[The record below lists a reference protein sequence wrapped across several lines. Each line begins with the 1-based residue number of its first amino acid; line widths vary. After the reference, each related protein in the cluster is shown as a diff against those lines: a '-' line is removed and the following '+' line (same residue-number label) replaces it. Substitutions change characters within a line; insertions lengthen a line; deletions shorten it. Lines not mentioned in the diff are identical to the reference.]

1 MSNLNSSYAKPFL
14 TIPEQIRR
22 LRERGME
29 CGTDVYATAVLERC
43 GYYRLSGYWYIYRER
58 PRRSEDQFD
67 HEGREIRLDSF
78 VEGTSLS
85 QVVALYD
92 FDQELS
98 ARLLH
103 VISTI
108 EISFRFFIGHR
119 LGRKDRFAHRNP
131 DQLNALQN
139 SSSMPCH
146 PTRAYEEWKE
156 EYERQEKRARGDF
169 VRHFREKY
177 GPHLPIWVATE
188 VMSFGTM
195 SGLYPLMRETDR
207 EILAAR
213 LQVYAKD
220 EGGDYGALGN
230 WLNCI
235 RNIRNVCA
243 HYGRLWNRSFDF
255 AAEPPGRAKRDGND
269 ILSCLN
275 SKDVK
280 NKLYGALLILRYL
293 SLSIVPNRTD
303 VVDIMDF
310 INKESHTLGFRL
322 NQLGF
327 PNDWKTNPI
336 WDRCFSL
343 DPAPKLAASLLDRVE
358 CLTAKQVRDLL
369 FSAEVKSPQVER
381 TPEQHAGAMRGAQK
395 GLLRTYRRCRVV
407 IEFKLG
413 KTKYYPEFQ
422 FREGKIIGALA
433 KINKE
438 LIERCGEVDPVQ
450 IAAALLDW
458 WQTPHPSISEAEDG
472 SLRCPLEL
480 LLSVSEE
487 EFKAEI
493 ARVDAMSSFVV
504 PRQWAQNAPRKK
516 ERSMPGVSLIPV
528 KPEEFADFGKRL
540 QKAFSRAA
548 AAELE
553 ENADG
558 LGAAG
563 GGLRRD
569 GTRRGSGANRS
580 AGTAAESL
588 DAMDGPISSDEDLAA
603 SFHASGAETLHIVS
617 ESECVGGLIVSIEEG
632 GRSGSLDFLFLD
644 EARQGGGLGYAAWR
658 AVEARYPT
666 VRTWET
672 AAPYFDKRNIHF
684 CVNKCGFRVVE
695 FFHPGHPDH
704 LDPRSLASSDDGV
717 PDLKFRFRK
726 KMGEG

>member
-29 CGTDVYATAVLERC
+29 CGTDDVYATAVLERC

-103 VISTI
+103 VIRAI
-108 EISFRFFIGHR
+108 EVSFRFFIGHR
-119 LGRKDRFAHRNP
+119 LGKNNPFAHRYP
-131 DQLNALQN
+131 DQLDN
-139 SSSMPCH
+139 SFSMPCH
-146 PTRAYEEWKE
+146 PTGAYEDWME
-156 EYERQEKRARGDF
+156 EYKRQEKRARGDF
-169 VRHFREKY
+169 VQHFRRKY
-177 GPHLPIWVATE
+177 GEHFPIWVATE
-188 VMSFGTM
+188 IMSFGTM
-195 SGLYPLMRETDR
+195 KRLYSLMRETDR

-213 LQVYAKD
+213 LQIYAKD
-220 EGGDYGALGN
+220 EGADYGTLKN

-303 VVDIMDF
+303 VVDIVDF

-327 PNDWKTNPI
+327 PSDWKTNPI

-369 FSAEVKSPQVER
+369 SSAEVKSPKIER
-381 TPEQHAGAMRGAQK
+381 TPEKHAGAMRGAQK
-395 GLLRTYRRCRVV
+395 QLLRTYCHYHVV
-407 IEFKLG
+407 IEIKLG

-422 FREGKIIGALA
+422 FREGKIIDALA
-433 KINKE
+433 EINKE
-438 LIERCGEVDPVQ
+438 LTERCKKADPVQ

-472 SLRCPLEL
+472 SLRSPLDL
-480 LLSVSEE
+480 LLSVPEK
-487 EFKAEI
+487 EFEAEI

-504 PRQWAQNAPRKK
+504 PRQWERTAPRKK

-548 AAELE
+548 AAELK
-553 ENADG
+553 ENADR
-558 LGAAG
+558 LGADG

-588 DAMDGPISSDEDLAA
+588 GVMDGPIPSDEGLAA
-603 SFHASGAETLHIVS
+603 SFHAPGAETLHIVS
-617 ESECVGGLIVSIEEG
+617 EGECVGGLIVSIEED

-644 EARQGGGLGYAAWR
+644 EARQGGGLGCAAWR

-666 VRTWET
+666 VCTWET

-695 FFHPGHPDH
+695 FFHPGHPD
-704 LDPRSLASSDDGV
+704 PRSLASSDDGV
-717 PDLKFRFRK
+717 PDPMFRFQKETEER
-726 KMGEG
+726 

>member
-131 DQLNALQN
+131 DQLNALQS

-243 HYGRLWNRSFDF
+243 HYGRLWNRTFNSS
-255 AAEPPGRAKRDGND
+255 AKPPGQAKECKND
-269 ILSCLN
+269 CLHCL
-275 SKDVK
+275 KQEGIK

-293 SLSIVPNRTD
+293 FLSIDPNRTD
-303 VVDIMDF
+303 VVDIVDF
-310 INKESHTLGFRL
+310 VDKESHALGFSL

-327 PNDWKTNPI
+327 PNDWKENPI
-336 WDRCFSL
+336 WNRCFSL
-343 DPAPKLAASLLDRVE
+343 DPAPRLAASLLDRVE

-369 FSAEVKSPQVER
+369 SSAEIESPEIER
-381 TPEQHAGAMRGAQK
+381 TPEQYAGAMKGAQK
-395 GLLRTYRRCRVV
+395 QLLRTYCHYNAV
-407 IEFKLG
+407 IEIKLG
-413 KTKYYPEFQ
+413 KTKYYPKFQ
-422 FREGKIIGALA
+422 FREGKIIDALA
-433 KINKE
+433 EINKE
-438 LIERCGEVDPVQ
+438 LTERCGEVDPVQ
-450 IAAALLDW
+450 IAAVLLDW
-458 WQTPHPSISEAEDG
+458 WQTPHPSISKTGDG

-480 LLSVSEE
+480 LLSVPEK
-487 EFKAEI
+487 EFEAEI

-504 PRQWAQNAPRKK
+504 PRQWERTAPRKK

-548 AAELE
+548 AAELK
-553 ENADG
+553 ENADR
-558 LGAAG
+558 LGADG

-588 DAMDGPISSDEDLAA
+588 GVMDGPIPSDEGLAA
-603 SFHASGAETLHIVS
+603 SFHAPGAETLHIVS
-617 ESECVGGLIVSIEEG
+617 EGECVGGLIVSIEED

-644 EARQGGGLGYAAWR
+644 EARQGGDLGCAAWR

-666 VRTWET
+666 VCTWET

-695 FFHPGHPDH
+695 FFHPGHPD
-704 LDPRSLASSDDGV
+704 PRSLASSDDGV
-717 PDLKFRFRK
+717 PDLMFRFQKETEER
-726 KMGEG
+726 